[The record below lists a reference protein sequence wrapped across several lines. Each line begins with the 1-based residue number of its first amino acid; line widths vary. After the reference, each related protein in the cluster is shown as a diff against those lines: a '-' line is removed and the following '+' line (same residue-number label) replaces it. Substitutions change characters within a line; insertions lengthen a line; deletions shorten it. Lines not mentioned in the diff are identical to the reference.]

1 MAVNRWA
8 VGIASCL
15 VWSVMGVS
23 NVAAGESDAL
33 IQLLIKKGLITEQEL
48 AQVEGELAAQ
58 QTQAAKPAAEAPRT
72 LEERLVK
79 LEKGVG
85 DKSVIHVGQ
94 GTLKV
99 GGLFQGWALWDGD
112 ANDRARIRRTEL
124 KFAGDILG
132 DERFK
137 YTLMIDPSQVQED
150 NTRRSVLQDAFFTID
165 QLPFL
170 PRHKIDLGQYKVPIT
185 EEGLRSSAK
194 LDFAER
200 SLIGRTFGD
209 QRDIGAMLTG
219 DWPYVTY
226 QLGVFNGSGQ
236 NQADAND
243 QKDLAG
249 RIVLRPL
256 KAVDS
261 FMDVSE
267 LGQLEVGL
275 SGYHRP
281 VHGST
286 FNKKRL
292 GYEARYEYQNLR
304 LSWEYMSGQGTAS
317 GNATTENATKATG
330 WYAQAGYTFAPWCPN
345 LQGVVRFE
353 SWDPNEL
360 ASLDKERDLTLGLN
374 YLIAK
379 HNAKAQLNWV
389 HKDEQG
395 DEIGNDQL
403 IGAFQYAF

>member
-15 VWSVMGVS
+15 VWSVIGVS
-23 NVAAGESDAL
+23 SAAAGESDAL
-33 IQLLIKKGLITEQEL
+33 IKLLIKKGLITEQEL
-48 AQVEGELAAQ
+48 AQVEGELTAQ
-58 QTQAAKPAAEAPRT
+58 QPQAARPTAEAPRT
-72 LEERLVK
+72 LEERLAK
-79 LEKGVG
+79 LEKDIG

-94 GTLKV
+94 GTLKL
-99 GGLFQGWALWDGD
+99 GGLVQGWAFWDGND
-112 ANDRARIRRTEL
+112 NDRFRIRRTEL

-137 YTLMIDPSQVQED
+137 YTIMIDPSQVQED
-150 NTRRSVLQDAFFTID
+150 NTRRSVLQDAIFTID
-165 QLPFL
+165 RLPFL
-170 PRHKIDLGQYKVPIT
+170 PHHKVDLGQYKLPIT

-236 NQADAND
+236 NQAERDD
-243 QKDLAG
+243 QKDLAA
-249 RIVLRPL
+249 RIVVRPL
-256 KAVDS
+256 KAFELVGS
-261 FMDVSE
+261 EPE
-267 LGQLEVGL
+267 LGQLELGI

-281 VHGST
+281 NHGST
-286 FNKKRL
+286 NEKKRL
-292 GYEARYEYQNLR
+292 GYEARYEYQNLV
-304 LSWEYMSGQGTAS
+304 LKWEYLFGQGTAS
-317 GNATTENATKATG
+317 GNATTENTNKAAG

-345 LQGVVRFE
+345 LQGVIRFE

-360 ASLDKERDLTLGLN
+360 VSLDKEHDLTVGLN

-379 HNAKAQLNWV
+379 HNAKVQLDWV

-395 DEIGNDQL
+395 DEIGNDQV